1 MRIRQATV
9 QDLNGIMALY
19 RMAADAMVGTPYDCR
34 WRSDGRPTP
43 EFVGSL
49 VQSGGMLVAEDGD
62 VLADC
67 VGIDH
72 DLGHDYDDLS
82 YQASVPEELVAVV
95 HLLAVRDGLAYMDKT
110 AYVHALAQASVQHSL
125 QSTALQVS
133 HDE

>member
-1 MRIRQATV
+1 M
-9 QDLNGIMALY
+9 
-19 RMAADAMVGTPYDCR
+19 
-34 WRSDGRPTP
+34 
-43 EFVGSL
+43 
-49 VQSGGMLVAEDGD
+49 AEDGD

-67 VGIDH
+67 VGIGH

-82 YQASVPEELVAVV
+82 YQASVPDELVAVV

-110 AYVHALAQASVQHSL
+110 AYVHALAQAGVQHSL